1 MKKDKNQKSLTLDV
15 LIDYNRGV
23 FIPELK
29 EIFSS
34 KKELSDFKNK
44 SLTNQ
49 DAMLKKLNV
58 LLTEKEVR
66 EYQEK
71 KQKKLWAII
80 VKSLKEH
87 NILSSK
93 ELEEI
98 AKLEIF

>member
-29 EIFSS
+29 EIFAS

-49 DAMLKKLNV
+49 DAMLKKLDV